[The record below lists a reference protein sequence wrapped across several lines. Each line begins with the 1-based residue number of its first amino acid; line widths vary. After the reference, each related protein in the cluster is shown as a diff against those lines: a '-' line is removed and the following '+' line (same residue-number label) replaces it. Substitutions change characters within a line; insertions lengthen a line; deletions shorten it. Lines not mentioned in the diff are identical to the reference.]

1 MGKSRKEKDMIPMN
15 RLYDRYNEYSK
26 DYYYAQLESFKLG
39 FSFICSSI
47 DKHRRENCVLDISG
61 RY

>member
-1 MGKSRKEKDMIPMN
+1 MIPMN

-47 DKHRRENCVLDISG
+47 DKHRRGNCVLDISG